1 MTLEPYKGPDNVRQH
16 YAETIKQLSYDR
28 TREQFQLLHKLLPVL
43 RDIIDTENHKEAIT
57 DACLA
62 FEHLIDA
69 TDPDTIDAL
78 INADILP
85 SLVNRLGD
93 PKIFISENCLRVLKV
108 FAECSTSQQVLEMEN
123 AISHLGRL
131 IIGTPTHKPN
141 KKLTLPAT
149 QCLIP
154 ICEGGDQSIQ
164 QLLDYAPDLYPILVE
179 RARSINTTTRYTDNE
194 IAKNCGL
201 SLMFSVNTS
210 NSNQLDYLLSLGIY
224 SLIFQLLEDCTDDSN
239 MIKLIFRALS
249 NILYKIENIKDIQV
263 KEERLYSDY
272 IAEDGWELIKERVK
286 TLQIKNKKQSS
297 DDEEEEVV
305 LEAKLARKAEKIL
318 STAIRMELTTSA
330 STTRSSSTSRSST
343 SSNVMEEQEQH
354 EEEDHHQQ
362 QEYEMEI

>member
-57 DACLA
+57 DACFA

-297 DDEEEEVV
+297 DDDEEEEVV

-318 STAIRMELTTSA
+318 STAVRMELTTSA
-330 STTRSSSTSRSST
+330 STTRSSSTSRSSA
-343 SSNVMEEQEQH
+343 SSNVVEEQEE
-354 EEEDHHQQ
+354 EEEDQ
-362 QEYEMEI
+362 QEYEIEI